1 MCCTETD
8 SKTIYDIPRDWPITI
23 FLLLFEPYRENSL
36 NYKTLFVTLAAKF
49 LNMLGAFID
58 QFLTNVKMLMLHG
71 TYTN

>member
-8 SKTIYDIPRDWPITI
+8 SKTIYDITRDWPITI

-58 QFLTNVKMLMLHG
+58 QFLTNV
-71 TYTN
+71 